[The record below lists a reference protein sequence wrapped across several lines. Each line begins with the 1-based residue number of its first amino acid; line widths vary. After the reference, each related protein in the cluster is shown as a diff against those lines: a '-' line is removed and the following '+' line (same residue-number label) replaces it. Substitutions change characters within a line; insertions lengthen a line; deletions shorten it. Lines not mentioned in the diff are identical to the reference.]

1 MTLKSLDLVDQ
12 KSTSVLTTNENY
24 CRHILKGVLNNEAK
38 DELYKIITKEQEIHR
53 EDQFIKQGNI

>member
-1 MTLKSLDLVDQ
+1 MDLVDK

-53 EDQFIKQGNI
+53 EDQFIKQSNI